1 MYSRSLAA
9 LALLVFQVLGLVI
22 PLLTLPILSNAL
34 GVQGFGQ
41 VMIAQALVL
50 MAVLWVDSGFNTQSQ
65 QLAAKAAAAEILKPQ
80 ALIDNLIARFFAAAK
95 AMCVLS
101 MTPLLIPGVSY
112 SLLIASLPLL
122 IGTLLFPQWWLLAT
136 GHSVLLG
143 LVTVLGRLVSAVLIW
158 LLVRDQG
165 DIWIATLIISTATL
179 LSGLMLAPI
188 WARPVLRH
196 FAQLSWSSWRDYV
209 REIKP
214 ILLPAF
220 LASACAQLPVVALGG
235 FAGAAQTGLF
245 SAADRLTRAGA
256 HLLSLVEQTLVT
268 QWLQPIATEA
278 DRLRKLRGQI
288 LIILPLGLGLALAVV
303 WQLAPWIIGLLYQ
316 DRFLEAV
323 SILQILLVWAWLQT
337 LRRLLVALFWLI
349 DRHIDLQARIQWF
362 EIALYISFFS
372 ALAVFSLLA
381 EFADWGVLASA
392 GLCLIEVCLIGF
404 FVASQ
409 RLSR

>member
-65 QLAAKAAAAEILKPQ
+65 QLAAKVAAAEILKPQ
-80 ALIDNLIARFFAAAK
+80 ALIDNLIARSFAALK

-158 LLVRDQG
+158 WLVLDQG

-196 FAQLSWSSWRDYV
+196 FAHLSWSSWRDYV

-288 LIILPLGLGLALAVV
+288 LIILPLGLGLALVVV
-303 WQLAPWIIGLLYQ
+303 WQLAPWIIRLLYQ

-337 LRRLLVALFWLI
+337 LRRLLVAFFWLI

-362 EIALYISFFS
+362 EIALYISFFF
-372 ALAVFSLLA
+372 ALAIFSLLA
-381 EFADWGVLASA
+381 EFAYWGVMASA